1 MNQELK
7 SLFMLDPKI
16 THLNHGSFGACPK
29 PIFNELI
36 KWQKKLEMEPTKFL
50 AFDVYDYLE
59 ESRYYLSKYID
70 CNKDDIIFST
80 NPSTALNTV
89 IKSLDLKK
97 NDEILTT
104 NHEYGALDK
113 TWKFICEKTGAK
125 YIQSNI
131 PLPFLSEE
139 DFIKRLESKIT
150 SKTKIIFASHITSS
164 TAIIFPAKKI
174 SALAKKYNL
183 FCIID
188 GAHAPAFIDLSIKKI
203 NCDIYV
209 GACHKWMCSPKGVSF
224 LYVKKKYQN
233 KIDPLVVSWG
243 YDSDFPSKSKFLD
256 YHQWQGTKDMSAYL
270 TIPFTIKFLNENGW
284 TDIRQECKK
293 INIWA
298 RNEINNL
305 LNKKNICDDKF
316 LGQMSSIYMDKKA
329 NPENNIEFYEKY
341 KIQVPFIL
349 WNDKSFFRISIQA
362 YNTEEDIYKLL
373 DALRKEML

>member
-89 IKSLDLKK
+89 IKSLELKK

-113 TWKFICEKTGAK
+113 TWKFICKKTGAK

-164 TAIIFPAKKI
+164 TAIIFPAKKNKCF
-174 SALAKKYNL
+174 S
-183 FCIID
+183 
-188 GAHAPAFIDLSIKKI
+188 KKI
-203 NCDIYV
+203 
-209 GACHKWMCSPKGVSF
+209 
-224 LYVKKKYQN
+224 
-233 KIDPLVVSWG
+233 
-243 YDSDFPSKSKFLD
+243 
-256 YHQWQGTKDMSAYL
+256 
-270 TIPFTIKFLNENGW
+270 
-284 TDIRQECKK
+284 
-293 INIWA
+293 
-298 RNEINNL
+298 
-305 LNKKNICDDKF
+305 
-316 LGQMSSIYMDKKA
+316 
-329 NPENNIEFYEKY
+329 
-341 KIQVPFIL
+341 
-349 WNDKSFFRISIQA
+349 
-362 YNTEEDIYKLL
+362 
-373 DALRKEML
+373 